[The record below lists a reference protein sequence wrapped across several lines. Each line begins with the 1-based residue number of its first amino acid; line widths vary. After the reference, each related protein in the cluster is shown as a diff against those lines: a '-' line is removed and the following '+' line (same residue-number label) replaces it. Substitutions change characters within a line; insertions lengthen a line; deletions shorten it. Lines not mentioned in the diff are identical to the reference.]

1 MKYAVFHVD
10 GGIGKNI
17 VATNVVRCIK
27 QQYPDRELV
36 VVSPWPE
43 VFLHNPNIYRL
54 YKTGVCPYFYDE
66 YIKNKDTIV
75 FRQEPYYTDGVI
87 RRNKCLAQAWCESMG
102 IKFDTNQ
109 PQLFFN
115 IIETQNSDIL
125 FKKYDNSKPIIAF
138 QINGGLGT
146 ASENHIN
153 FNWYR
158 DLPPRYV
165 LPIINEFKDKFNL
178 VQIRNNNQ
186 FDLGITRIDLTLR
199 ELLIFLSRIQ
209 GAVGIDSMLQ
219 HTMAAFN
226 KPSIVTW
233 IGNSSKVYGYD
244 MHKNLNSKIDVIND
258 SENLESYLEPY
269 PLLTLGHQCP
279 ASYQPD
285 KIFDETE
292 IRNTFVSLYSNAKQ
306 A

>member
-27 QQYPDRELV
+27 KQYPDRSLI

-43 VFLHNPNIYRL
+43 VFLHNPSIYRL

-66 YIKNKDTIV
+66 YIKNKDTII
-75 FRQEPYYTDGVI
+75 FRQEPYYTNGVI
-87 RRNKCLAQAWCESMG
+87 KRTQCLAQAWCESMS
-102 IKFDTNQ
+102 IAFDFNQ

-115 IIETQNSDIL
+115 LIEEQNSEII
-125 FKKYDNSKPIIAF
+125 FKKYDNGKPIVAF

-146 ASENHIN
+146 SSENHIN
-153 FNWYR
+153 FHWYR

-165 LPIINEFKDKFNL
+165 LPLIDEFKDKFNL

-186 FDLGITRIDLTLR
+186 FDLNITRVDLTLR
-199 ELLIFLSRIQ
+199 ELFLFLTKAK

-219 HTMAAFN
+219 HVMAAYQ

-233 IGNSSKVYGYD
+233 IGNSSKVFGYD
-244 MHKNLNSKIDVIND
+244 IHKNFNSKIDIIND

-279 ASYQPD
+279 KTYQPD
-285 KIFDETE
+285 KLFSEDE
-292 IRNTFVSLYSNAKQ
+292 IKHAFISLFNDVKQ
-306 A
+306 T